1 MDDGGC
7 STGSAGVGTC
17 EEVWIGEG
25 RREMDG
31 KRYLYSAPVVDV
43 KIAAPPRASR
53 DGDKQQKEHT
63 LLSRRAGRVNPRDPP
78 DRPRPNPTPK
88 ENPIEQVSRRRFC
101 CFFRWC
107 AVCSWVGW
115 RRGRRA
121 RGSAANQRGPYQIQQ
136 AGRGSPAGFGG
147 SGGLAK
153 SRGVERGLEL
163 EKLAQI
169 DAAVSQGADG
179 ELGRELGPLMREFVQ
194 C

>member
-1 MDDGGC
+1 MFDGIGR
-7 STGSAGVGTC
+7 GGTC

-53 DGDKQQKEHT
+53 DGDKQQEEHT
-63 LLSRRAGRVNPRDPP
+63 LLSRRAGRANPRYPP

-115 RRGRRA
+115 RRGRRV
-121 RGSAANQRGPYQIQQ
+121 RGAAANQRGPYQIQQ
-136 AGRGSPAGFGG
+136 AGRGSPAGLAAAGARQIAGRGG
-147 SGGLAK
+147 GAGAGETCSNRRSGLPRCRWGA
-153 SRGVERGLEL
+153 RAGAWTPDEGVCSMLI
-163 EKLAQI
+163 A
-169 DAAVSQGADG
+169 
-179 ELGRELGPLMREFVQ
+179 
-194 C
+194 